1 MDKQTF
7 IKHYGGQVAA
17 QMKAGKSLEQAY
29 SNVVGQAM
37 AETLIDGLIEVGQ
50 GRSGE

>member
-1 MDKQTF
+1 MDKQAF
-7 IKHYGGQVAA
+7 IQHYGTKVAA

-29 SNVVGQAM
+29 SNVVGHAM

-50 GRSGE
+50 RNT